1 MKTVNFFSIIAA
13 ATLFAVV
20 FACPA
25 NAACTWSFNWYCGS
39 SGCSKT
45 MGRSTGTAD
54 GFASE
59 AQCEAARSQW
69 RRQSVN
75 TGSCNRS
82 GVCDSPSSPARPGTG
97 SGRYQQ
103 GGGYQ
108 EPAID
113 YEALRRAE
121 EERLR
126 QEAEEA
132 ERLAREKAE
141 DERRQRQFMT
151 DKLETLKSLK
161 GGDFD
166 GAGDGGFLKLKSS
179 ADTLP
184 LKSGSETM
192 GIKPNPG
199 VDSPQPALPAEK
211 NSRFS
216 KGTRFS
222 SPVDLTTKDPAGLLT
237 VDTGPARELVPDGH
251 LGKFIA
257 AQPWPP
263 QIKGQTAIAL
273 IDLERGRPE
282 RAAATLKAAS
292 KAQPKDEFLRRAAA
306 RAAGEAGTTRLKFD
320 PERFAKQL
328 PKPAYHAYIAAWE
341 ELEKGNMNSAARLF
355 GRALDGAPNNAALQQ
370 LVAETGKRRR
380 TLSPEE
386 QQQYDQRIERAR
398 DYAQGNAA
406 LRLGLNAIHWNNT
419 VALNYLDEAG
429 KKLSGLDWEFVRLTR
444 QQVADRTHLDPG
456 SYWKYHYKNRGEAM
470 LDALEY
476 GKGDWAASLR
486 YLKHAG
492 QIQKGN
498 PVVNAAYRDLERL
511 SKEISGK

>member
-1 MKTVNFFSIIAA
+1 MKTGTFFSISAV
-13 ATLFAVV
+13 TVLLAVV
-20 FACPA
+20 IACPA

-39 SGCSKT
+39 SGCTRT

-82 GVCDSPSSPARPGTG
+82 GVCDSPSSPSRPATG

-141 DERRQRQFMT
+141 DERRQRQFMS
-151 DKLETLKSLK
+151 DKLETLKSMK

-166 GAGDGGFLKLKSS
+166 GAGDGILKLKGSS
-179 ADTLP
+179 EALP
-184 LKSGSETM
+184 LKSGSDTM

-199 VDSPQPALPAEK
+199 ADSPQPALPAEK
-211 NSRFS
+211 SSRFS
-216 KGTRFS
+216 KGTQFS
-222 SPVDLTTKDPAGLLT
+222 APVDLTTKDPAGPLT
-237 VDTGPARELVPDGH
+237 VDAGPARELIPDGQ

-257 AQPWPP
+257 ARPWPP
-263 QIKGQTAIAL
+263 QIKGQAAIAL

-282 RAAATLKAAS
+282 RAAATLKEAS
-292 KAQPKDEFLRRAAA
+292 KAQPKDEFLRKAAA
-306 RAAGEAGTTRLKFD
+306 RAAGEAGKARLKFD

-328 PKPAYHAYIAAWE
+328 PKSSYHAYIAAWE
-341 ELEKGNMNSAARLF
+341 ELEKGNMNGAARLF
-355 GRALDGAPNNAALQQ
+355 SRALDGAPNNSALQQ
-370 LVAETGKRRR
+370 LVAETAKRSRI
-380 TLSPEE
+380 LSPEE
-386 QQQYDQRIERAR
+386 QRQYDQRIERAR

-406 LRLGLNAIHWNNT
+406 LRLGLNAIHWNNA
-419 VALNYLDEAG
+419 VALNYLGEAG
-429 KKLSGLDWEFVRLTR
+429 KKLSGLDWEFVRLTK